1 MSDLFCAGGRV
12 ATLYPTPDSMKRK
25 IDEYFEFCLREG
37 YDRYGQPKIVEFK
50 VPTYS
55 GLARYL
61 GFTSRRQMLDYA
73 EQRDEAYGDV
83 VKDGL
88 LRLEDYL
95 EGKLVYS
102 KAPAGIA
109 LSLKNN
115 AGWEEKSTRQLAA
128 ADTSQPLVFGWATN
142 AKDVIDAKAESVVPP
157 QELAEPVV
165 TEKAEKVA
173 VGGEKDDGIPF

>member
-1 MSDLFCAGGRV
+1 MSDIFCAGGRV
-12 ATLYPTPDSMKRK
+12 VTLYPTPDSMQRK
-25 IDEYFEFCLREG
+25 IDEYFDYCLREG
-37 YDRYGQPKIVEFK
+37 ADSRGNPKITEYK

-61 GFTSRRQMLDYA
+61 GFKSRMEMLEYA
-73 EQRDEAYGDV
+73 NKRDEAYTDV

-115 AGWEEKSTRQLAA
+115 AGWEEKSTKQLTTGN
-128 ADTSQPLVFGWATN
+128 DQPLIFGWAQN
-142 AKDVIDAKAESVVPP
+142 AKDVIDTTAKESVPP
-157 QELAEPVV
+157 KELGQSVER
-165 TEKAEKVA
+165 EA
-173 VGGEKDDGIPF
+173 VLVGDAGNDSCPF